1 MAGSLDSGQV
11 LADTPAARFSQ
22 EAFMRVA
29 SPLIVVLAVASTASA
44 QAGASASALDYEF
57 FKARVQPI
65 LSAER
70 PGHARCIAC
79 HGAGTPLRLQPL
91 SAGRAAWTE
100 EESRKNFD
108 AVRRV
113 VVPGS
118 LKSRLLIHPLAEAA
132 GGDFYHNGGKHWS
145 SQADAEWL
153 TIKAW
158 VMGETLAASPRHPRI
173 IQTNS
178 AGDNVHLI
186 DPATNKVVG
195 IIRGIEAGHGA

>member
-44 QAGASASALDYEF
+44 QAGASASALDYEY

-65 LSAER
+65 LAAER

-79 HGAGTPLRLQPL
+79 HGSGTPLRLQPI
-91 SAGRAAWTE
+91 APGQTTWTE
-100 EESRKNFD
+100 EQSRRNFD
-108 AVRRV
+108 ALRRM

-118 LKSRLLIHPLAEAA
+118 AKSRLLLHPLAEAA

-145 SQADAEWL
+145 AQADPEWM
-153 TIKAW
+153 TIKSW
-158 VMGETLAASPRHPRI
+158 VMGATLAPSRQPRI

-178 AGDNVHLI
+178 AGDNVHII
-186 DPATNKVVG
+186 DPGTNTVVG
-195 IIRGIEAGHGA
+195 II